1 VIGILIWDLCRVV
14 VSICEKDSDKRLQQM
29 IYGGVM
35 MCIGVTCLLLVV
47 LGVIMAEYLRIV
59 GD

>member
-1 VIGILIWDLCRVV
+1 VIGILITDPCRVV
-14 VSICEKDSDKRLQQM
+14 VSICEKDSDKKLQQM

-35 MCIGVTCLLLVV
+35 MCIGMTCLLLVV
-47 LGVIMAEYLRIV
+47 LGVTMAEYLRVI

>member
-1 VIGILIWDLCRVV
+1 M
-14 VSICEKDSDKRLQQM
+14 SICEKDSDKKLQQM

-35 MCIGVTCLLLVV
+35 MCIGMTCLLLVV
-47 LGVIMAEYLRIV
+47 LGVTMAEYLRVI

>member
-1 VIGILIWDLCRVV
+1 
-14 VSICEKDSDKRLQQM
+14 VSICEKDSDKKLQQM

-35 MCIGVTCLLLVV
+35 MCIGMTCLLLVV
-47 LGVIMAEYLRIV
+47 LGVTMAEYLRVI